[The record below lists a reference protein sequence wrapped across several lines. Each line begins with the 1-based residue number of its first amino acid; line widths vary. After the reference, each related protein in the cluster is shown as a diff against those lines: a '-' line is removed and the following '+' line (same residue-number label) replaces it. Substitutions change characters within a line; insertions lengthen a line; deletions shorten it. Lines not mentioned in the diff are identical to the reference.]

1 MGFCLG
7 KDWVVFSFR
16 RGLRRGLRSWKTTEE
31 RAGGFFYWLEDD
43 AGEEAA
49 VIGG

>member
-7 KDWVVFSFR
+7 KNWVVFGFR
-16 RGLRRGLRSWKTTEE
+16 RGLRSGKTTEE